1 MLVNSIYIIK
11 YMQTSHSLELSNIY
25 RNKRHISLS
34 CDVCKNTNCLI
45 NRNLNFRNDPKFIGN
60 KSNLQCKKGQQFII
74 EGAPVNGLFFVL
86 KGIVKVFRTGINGR
100 EQIVRFA
107 KEGEIIGHRGFGTE
121 EYYSIGAI
129 ALKDTMLCYFSKDDL
144 QRALLENPKFAYD
157 MMLFYANELNRSE
170 SKVKS
175 ISQMTVRERVIDTLL
190 YIHRKF
196 GDLKG
201 YLNLPLSRKEYADY
215 AGTTEEQ
222 VIRIFSALKKEK
234 LISSQGRKIGITNLD
249 LLKKEI
255 NEHNYFLDS

>member
-1 MLVNSIYIIK
+1 MPL
-11 YMQTSHSLELSNIY
+11 TSSHAYSKA
-25 RNKRHISLS
+25 KRLGEVS
-34 CDVCKNTNCLI
+34 CASCENTNCIIHRSL
-45 NRNLNFRNDPKFIGN
+45 RVN
-60 KSNLQCKKGQQFII
+60 KDAEYVNQKNTLRCKKGQQFIM
-74 EGAPVNGLFFVL
+74 EGAPVNGLFFIF
-86 KGIVKVFRTGINGR
+86 KGVVKVFRTGINGR

-129 ALKDTMLCYFSKDDL
+129 ALKDTVLCYFSKDVL
-144 QRALLENPKFAYD
+144 QEAMLESPSFTYD

-170 SKVKS
+170 NKVKS

-196 GDLKG
+196 GDLRG
-201 YLNLPLSRKEYADY
+201 YINLPLSRKEYADY

-222 VIRIFSALKKEK
+222 VIRVLSALKKEN
-234 LISSQGRKIGITNLD
+234 LITTQGKKVGIVDTQ

-255 NEHNYFLDS
+255 SEHNFFLDT

>member
-1 MLVNSIYIIK
+1 MIK
-11 YMQTSHSLELSNIY
+11 KNLTT
-25 RNKRHISLS
+25 ISSSYLTKQ
-34 CDVCKNTNCLI
+34 KN
-45 NRNLNFRNDPKFIGN
+45 NLK
-60 KSNLQCKKGQQFII
+60 CKKGQQFIM
-74 EGAPVNGLFFVL
+74 EGAPVNGLFFIL
-86 KGIVKVFRTGINGR
+86 KGTVKVFRTGINGR

-129 ALKDTMLCYFSKDDL
+129 ALQDSVLCYFSKENL
-144 QRALLENPKFAYD
+144 QAALLETPKLAYD

-196 GDLKG
+196 GDLRG
-201 YLNLPLSRKEYADY
+201 FLNLPLSRKEYADY

-234 LISSQGRKIGITNLD
+234 LITSQGRKIGISNLD

>member
-1 MLVNSIYIIK
+1 MIQNNTDNYSSLDTSCKTCNSP
-11 YMQTSHSLELSNIY
+11 
-25 RNKRHISLS
+25 
-34 CDVCKNTNCLI
+34 DCLI
-45 NRNLNFRNDPKFIGN
+45 HKNSSILFDTSVPQSSTELK
-60 KSNLQCKKGQQFII
+60 CKKGQQFIM
-74 EGAPVNGLFFVL
+74 EGAPVNGLFFI
-86 KGIVKVFRTGINGR
+86 KSGTVKVFRTGINGR

-107 KEGEIIGHRGFGTE
+107 KPCEIIGHRGFGTQ

-129 ALKDTMLCYFSKDDL
+129 ALQDSQLHYFSKEHL
-144 QRALLENPKFAYD
+144 QNILMSNPKFTYD

-170 SKVKS
+170 NKVKS

-196 GDLKG
+196 GDLRG

-222 VIRIFSALKKEK
+222 VIRVFSALKKEE
-234 LISSQGRKIGITNLD
+234 LITAQGKKIGIKDLQ

-255 NEHNYFLDS
+255 SDHNYFLDT